1 MLDRMTAPEV
11 PIVSQR
17 LDSPRDWRET
27 ASSKTPPEGN
37 NMAQETKAQ
46 NQVATALQTAS
57 LLNK

>member
-1 MLDRMTAPEV
+1 MTAPEV
-11 PIVSQR
+11 PIVPQR

-27 ASSKTPPEGN
+27 ASSKTPLEGN